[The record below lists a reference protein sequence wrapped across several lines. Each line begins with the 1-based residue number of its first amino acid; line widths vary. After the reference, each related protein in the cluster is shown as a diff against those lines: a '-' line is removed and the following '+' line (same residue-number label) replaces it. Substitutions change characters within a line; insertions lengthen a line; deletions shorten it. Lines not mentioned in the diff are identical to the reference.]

1 MILLEKKN
9 KPETVNLVNTKDS
22 FGFQTKSKSS
32 STYYDKRHIN
42 ICQVPQMP
50 YLTHNYDGVWTPT
63 QEAIKAVMNGTLYL
77 KKEGQTYDM
86 ADLNKQSHRLD
97 FKEQEMDNFIFREI
111 GSGRIFVV
119 QGAKDEWN
127 AFMFTDGM
135 DFVERKD
142 LNIDMTGNLQTGFT
156 GTKSMRCALS
166 EK

>member
-1 MILLEKKN
+1 
-9 KPETVNLVNTKDS
+9 
-22 FGFQTKSKSS
+22 
-32 STYYDKRHIN
+32 
-42 ICQVPQMP
+42 MP
-50 YLTHNYDGVWTPT
+50 YLTQNYDGVWTPT

-142 LNIDMTGNLQTGFT
+142 LNIDMIGNLQTGFT